1 MLGTRKRAVAQL
13 EISVDAAS
21 DDKTDIDNAKLI
33 EEWLDRDQLESELI
47 DILDAVGKG
56 FSVHEIIWEMT
67 AEKWFPKELKWKD
80 HGWFEFD
87 RDDGETLLL
96 REVATSAPLS
106 PYKFIVHQHKS
117 KSGLPIRGGIFRP
130 VVWMWMFKNFSIK
143 DWVIFCEA
151 YGQPV
156 RVGKYGAGASQ
167 KDKDILMRA
176 VANIG
181 SDAAAII
188 PESMQIEF
196 IEAASKSGSIDAFER
211 LCNFCDMQISKA
223 VLGQTTTTDAVS
235 GGHAVSKEHNDVRG
249 DIERADSKQLAAT
262 LNQQLVRMIVDLNK
276 GPQKRYPH
284 ITIGREDDVDT
295 DKLSTTAQ
303 RAVNMGMKVSASR
316 LRDKLGLP
324 APDGDDDILVPLAKD
339 QAAADP
345 QKIAPAHNWQL
356 RRRVRRQIVMQLM
369 ILPMSYLVI
378 GKKS

>member
-1 MLGTRKRAVAQL
+1 
-13 EISVDAAS
+13 
-21 DDKTDIDNAKLI
+21 
-33 EEWLDRDQLESELI
+33 
-47 DILDAVGKG
+47 
-56 FSVHEIIWEMT
+56 
-67 AEKWFPKELKWKD
+67 
-80 HGWFEFD
+80 
-87 RDDGETLLL
+87 
-96 REVATSAPLS
+96 
-106 PYKFIVHQHKS
+106 
-117 KSGLPIRGGIFRP
+117 
-130 VVWMWMFKNFSIK
+130 
-143 DWVIFCEA
+143 
-151 YGQPV
+151 
-156 RVGKYGAGASQ
+156 
-167 KDKDILMRA
+167 MRA

-345 QKIAPAHNWQL
+345 AKNSASSQLAIAAQGQKTDRDAIDDITDELSRDWEEIVVPVADQIEDVLKECASFEEAKQKILELSGQL
-356 RRRVRRQIVMQLM
+356 RMKELAQKLERASLNLRLAAHAGATID
-369 ILPMSYLVI
+369 
-378 GKKS
+378 KD